1 MVKTNKNKKNTT
13 KLISSLCMLLVA
25 TIMVVGSTY
34 AWVVLSIAPEVTEIT
49 TTVGSNG
56 ALEIRLNIDDD
67 TDRNSQFRNIVD
79 FSIAKYGLDKIVL
92 LPSIMPGLANLK
104 GEVLQ
109 IPEYGDDG
117 LATEVGMANKTF
129 IGSLVG
135 DEFYKNDV
143 TGVRVVGSASGMTE
157 RQVRFDTAL
166 AAARSALSAA
176 KSNAASSLQNDA
188 FVAIVLKM
196 VTSSGATYT
205 AANVAELNTIIEKLE
220 ASVKKMQEAYKQLI
234 IAAAAS
240 DNGADD
246 ILSALV
252 EQTWGSEGLTLD
264 AIATSGKIS
273 VGEHSVDAPAEIL
286 TGIRALQATAAK
298 VASARETYDGL
309 TPDAENGV
317 DYTTASVNP
326 IISSLVDSSAIK
338 VNGKAPSEVDYSDV
352 TLNGAVITMA
362 SGAGVYADI
371 ADQCGDY
378 SAQITK
384 VVSMKTESTVT
395 NKYISTAITAVAA
408 KGAPGGEVAELPM
421 TALYGYILDLGF
433 KTNAKNS
440 NLLLQTE
447 ATDRINSD
455 NTDTESGTMGGGSY
469 MSFTV
474 TESADITNTQVV
486 QIMKCFRIVFF
497 DTNSGDVIGNAY
509 LDADEAIFNAEGE
522 VVAKIYMENSDQVI
536 TALEQN
542 TERNLS
548 VLVYLDAEN
557 LMNEHVSATTA
568 TSVTGVMNLQ
578 FASDA
583 DLHPI
588 DYGTN

>member
-67 TDRNSQFRNIVD
+67 DDRNSMFRNIVE
-79 FSIAKYGLDKIVL
+79 FNNSKYGLDQIVL
-92 LPSIMPGLANLK
+92 LPSMISPLVNLK

-135 DEFYKNDV
+135 DEFYKSDV
-143 TGVRVVGSASGMTE
+143 TGVRVVGSASGMTD

-176 KSNAASSLQNDA
+176 KSNATSSLQNDA
-188 FVAIVLKM
+188 FVSIVLKM
-196 VTSSGATYT
+196 VTSSGATYS
-205 AANVAELNTIIEKLE
+205 AADVAELDTIIKKLE
-220 ASVKKMQEAYKQLI
+220 TSVAKMQEAYKQLI

-309 TPDAENGV
+309 TPDAGEN
-317 DYTTASVNP
+317 YSTAIVNP
-326 IISSLVDSSAIK
+326 IISSLVNSSAIK
-338 VNGKAPSEVDYSDV
+338 VNGKAPSEVDYNEIIVS
-352 TLNGAVITMA
+352 GAVITMA

-384 VVSMKTESTVT
+384 VVSMKTQT
-395 NKYISTAITAVAA
+395 NVSNPYISTAITTVAA
-408 KGAPGGEVAELPM
+408 KGAPGGDVAELPM

-433 KTNAKNS
+433 KTNAKES
-440 NLLLQTE
+440 NLLLQTN
-447 ATDRINSD
+447 ATDRVNQS
-455 NTDTESGTMGGGSY
+455 NTDAESGTMGGGSY

-474 TESADITNTQVV
+474 TEGADITNTQVV

-497 DTNSGDVIGNAY
+497 DTNSGEVIGNAY
-509 LDADEAIFNAEGE
+509 LDADEAIVNADEE
-522 VVAKIYMENSDQVI
+522 VVAKIYMKNSDQVI
-536 TALEQN
+536 TPLAQN
-542 TERNLS
+542 TERNIS

-583 DLHPI
+583 DLHSI

>member
-34 AWVVLSIAPEVTEIT
+34 AWVVLSIAPEITEIT

-67 TDRNSQFRNIVD
+67 TDRNSMFRNIVE
-79 FSIAKYGLDKIVL
+79 FNNSKYGLDQIVL
-92 LPSIMPGLANLK
+92 LPSMISPLVNLK

-135 DEFYKNDV
+135 DEFYKSDV
-143 TGVRVVGSASGMTE
+143 TGVRVVGSASGMTD

-176 KSNAASSLQNDA
+176 KSNATSSLQNDA
-188 FVAIVLKM
+188 FVSIVLKM

-205 AANVAELNTIIEKLE
+205 AADVAELDTIIKKLE
-220 ASVKKMQEAYKQLI
+220 TSVAKMQEAYKQLI

-273 VGEHSVDAPAEIL
+273 VGEHSVDAPTEIL

-309 TPDAENGV
+309 TPDAGEN
-317 DYTTASVNP
+317 YSTAIVNP
-326 IISSLVDSSAIK
+326 IISSLVNSSEIK
-338 VNGKAPSEVDYSDV
+338 VNGVDPSEVDYNDII
-352 TLNGAVITMA
+352 LNGAVITMA

-384 VVSMKTESTVT
+384 VVSMKTQSTVT

-433 KTNAKNS
+433 KTNAKES

-474 TESADITNTQVV
+474 TEDADIGKDQVV

-497 DTNSGDVIGNAY
+497 DTNSGAVIGNAS
-509 LDADEAIFNAEGE
+509 LDTANVVYNADEE

-542 TERNLS
+542 TERNIS

-568 TSVTGVMNLQ
+568 TSITGVMNLQ

-583 DLHPI
+583 DLHSI

>member
-1 MVKTNKNKKNTT
+1 
-13 KLISSLCMLLVA
+13 
-25 TIMVVGSTY
+25 
-34 AWVVLSIAPEVTEIT
+34 
-49 TTVGSNG
+49 
-56 ALEIRLNIDDD
+56 
-67 TDRNSQFRNIVD
+67 
-79 FSIAKYGLDKIVL
+79 
-92 LPSIMPGLANLK
+92 MPGLANLK

-109 IPEYGDDG
+109 IPEYDYDG
-117 LATEVGMANKTF
+117 LATGVGMSNKTF

-176 KSNAASSLQNDA
+176 KSNATSSLQNDA
-188 FVAIVLKM
+188 FVGIVLKM
-196 VTSSGATYT
+196 VTSSGSTYT
-205 AANVAELNTIIEKLE
+205 AADVAELNTIITKLE
-220 ASVKKMQEAYKQLI
+220 YSVANMQEAYKQLI

-240 DNGADD
+240 DNGAQD

-252 EQTWGSEGLTLD
+252 EDTWGSEGLTLD

-298 VASARETYDGL
+298 VASARATYNGL
-309 TPDAENGV
+309 TPDAGE
-317 DYTTASVNP
+317 DYSTAIVNP
-326 IISSLVDSSAIK
+326 IISSLVDSSKIQ
-338 VNGKAPSEVDYSDV
+338 VNGKAPSEVDYDDV
-352 TLNGAVITMA
+352 IMNGAVITMA

-384 VVSMKTESTVT
+384 VVSMKTQSTVT

-408 KGAPGGEVAELPM
+408 KGAPGGDVAELPM
-421 TALYGYILDLGF
+421 TSLYGYILDLGF
-433 KTNAKNS
+433 KTNAKES

-474 TESADITNTQVV
+474 TEDADISKDKVV

-497 DTNSGDVIGNAY
+497 DTNSGEVIGNAY
-509 LDADEAIFNAEGE
+509 LDTDNAVYNANEE

-536 TALEQN
+536 TPLAQN
-542 TERNLS
+542 TERNIS